1 MEQKKSIKLENH
13 IYPEGIFTPKDMI
26 DYVCAVYGIDKPDLL
41 ISTIKEI
48 CSQSQGVEYYGW
60 FDDYFDEWILQ
71 DTYK

>member
-1 MEQKKSIKLENH
+1 
-13 IYPEGIFTPKDMI
+13 MI